1 LPSRFERGKGKKVK
15 RLGVDVSD
23 YIAQQ
28 NKFFERL
35 GKKETA

>member
-1 LPSRFERGKGKKVK
+1 LPSRFERGKGKSKVW
-15 RLGVDVSD
+15 VCVQEIE
-23 YIAQQ
+23 YIQQ